1 MLEEFDK
8 TDLLGTQKLIA
19 DLLEKKE
26 IEEFVLK
33 YPGNVIEGLENRK
46 DGFLT
51 CFRFK
56 EQKEMLRGCK
66 LEILAVDTTYKIC
79 KYNYYLTV
87 FFCLGQERK
96 RNSVSF
102 YYL

>member
-19 DLLEKKE
+19 DLLKKE

-33 YPGNVIEGLENRK
+33 YPGNVIEGLEYKK
-46 DGFLT
+46 DGFLA

-56 EQKEMLRGCK
+56 KQEEMLRRCK
-66 LEILAVDTTYKIC
+66 L
-79 KYNYYLTV
+79 
-87 FFCLGQERK
+87 
-96 RNSVSF
+96 
-102 YYL
+102 